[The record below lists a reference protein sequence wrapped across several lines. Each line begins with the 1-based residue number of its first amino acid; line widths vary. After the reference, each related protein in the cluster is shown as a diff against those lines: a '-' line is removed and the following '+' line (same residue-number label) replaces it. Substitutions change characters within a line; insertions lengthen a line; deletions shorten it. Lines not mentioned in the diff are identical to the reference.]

1 MRGGVSNR
9 CRIRAGRRGRR
20 ARAGRQA
27 QLGDPYV
34 PPAARKPTAG
44 TQTTGAALHAQVV
57 RKLARQF
64 GAADTQNNGS
74 ITEAQARAAGLGYV
88 ANHFRQIDSSG
99 GGRVSFADVQRMQAR
114 STSQRSAAQA
124 NNRGGACGARAP
136 PRAHRAAG
144 STAARTSHYL
154 DNAFKYWRRV
164 RALLQSEAHR
174 QLRTHAPRGARRIR
188 RHLPDL
194 RRALSSV
201 HRLPASPRRPRSL
214 RVATAA
220 SPIPLTKPAP

>member
-1 MRGGVSNR
+1 MNKRFLVVAVALACAAASATAAAFAQ
-9 CRIRAGRRGRR
+9 AGEAAAP
-20 ARAGRQA
+20 ARARQA

-99 GGRVSFADVQRMQAR
+99 SGRVSFADLQRYMQAR
-114 STSQRSAAQA
+114 STSQQ
-124 NNRGGACGARAP
+124 
-136 PRAHRAAG
+136 
-144 STAARTSHYL
+144 
-154 DNAFKYWRRV
+154 
-164 RALLQSEAHR
+164 
-174 QLRTHAPRGARRIR
+174 
-188 RHLPDL
+188 
-194 RRALSSV
+194 
-201 HRLPASPRRPRSL
+201 
-214 RVATAA
+214 
-220 SPIPLTKPAP
+220 

>member
-1 MRGGVSNR
+1 MNKRFLVVAVALACAAASATAAAFAQ
-9 CRIRAGRRGRR
+9 AGDAAAP
-20 ARAGRQA
+20 ARARQA

-99 GGRVSFADVQRMQAR
+99 SGRVSFADVQRYMQAR
-114 STSQRSAAQA
+114 STSQQ
-124 NNRGGACGARAP
+124 
-136 PRAHRAAG
+136 
-144 STAARTSHYL
+144 
-154 DNAFKYWRRV
+154 
-164 RALLQSEAHR
+164 
-174 QLRTHAPRGARRIR
+174 
-188 RHLPDL
+188 
-194 RRALSSV
+194 
-201 HRLPASPRRPRSL
+201 
-214 RVATAA
+214 
-220 SPIPLTKPAP
+220 